1 MITTKK
7 SRQQGFSIIS
17 LIILGAIV
25 GFLLIIGSQA
35 APTATEY
42 MSIRK
47 AVKLSIKDASTPAE
61 IRASFDRAAS
71 ASYIETITGKDLQ
84 ITQRNDRIVVSF
96 YYEKEIHIGGPVFLL
111 IKYQGSEKG

>member
-7 SRQQGFSIIS
+7 SRQRGFSIIS

-25 GFLLIIGSQA
+25 GFLLVIGSQA
-35 APTATEY
+35 VPTATEY

-47 AVKLSIKDASTPAE
+47 AVKLSIRDASTPAE

-71 ASYIETITGKDLQ
+71 ASYIETITGKDF
-84 ITQRNDRIVVSF
+84 S
-96 YYEKEIHIGGPVFLL
+96 
-111 IKYQGSEKG
+111 